1 MVSPFQLF
9 PSGPDSATRILK
21 RGALAQVAGV
31 LVLSVALFTKI
42 PLLLVVVISLGA
54 PLIALGFLV
63 WLWAV
68 VWADSG

>member
-1 MVSPFQLF
+1 M
-9 PSGPDSATRILK
+9 
-21 RGALAQVAGV
+21 
-31 LVLSVALFTKI
+31 LSVALFTKI
-42 PLLLVVVISLGA
+42 PLLLVVIISLGA